1 MYLSADNG
9 RAHNMRLG
17 GERTPTMGQNART
30 RMAVSLCVFALSLL
44 LLLCFSML
52 PVARSQTKPGAPSAP
67 PPTVSVIE
75 VSPKAVPLY
84 TEYTGTTDA
93 LDTAEI
99 RARVDGYIEQKLFHG
114 GQLIKAGERLYLLD
128 QRPFIAE
135 VQKAKAAV
143 AKAEADLQFA
153 KEGVEVF
160 RAESRLVATR
170 ASLVKAEQ
178 DVARYTPLVKAQAA
192 SQQDLDTSVA
202 QRDVFKAEV
211 EARKSELTQ
220 TKLTQRTQIALAT
233 AELEAARA
241 VLRLAELNLG
251 YTDIRAP
258 VAGRIAESD
267 AFVGSL
273 ATKNAPK
280 PLTLLSPVDPIQVKV
295 KIGERDY
302 LNYTR
307 TLSPNPEERQKQI
320 GASFHFQL
328 LLGDGSTYAYP
339 GRYRSGDRAV
349 DPQTGT
355 LEITLDFP
363 NPEAILLPGIF
374 SRVKIQTGEKSGV
387 FLVPQRSITELQGV
401 RTVYLVG
408 KEGTVETRT
417 VTTSERLGNMWAIE
431 KGLAAGDRVIV
442 EGIQRV
448 QPGVKVNVK
457 TVPEPEPQPQPTTQ
471 SSTR

>member
-1 MYLSADNG
+1 
-9 RAHNMRLG
+9 
-17 GERTPTMGQNART
+17 MGQNART
-30 RMAVSLCVFALSLL
+30 RIAVSLYVFALSLL

-75 VSPKAVPLY
+75 VSPKALPLY

-93 LDTAEI
+93 LDTVEI
-99 RARVDGYIEQKLFHG
+99 RARVDGYIEQKLFNG

-128 QRPFIAE
+128 QRTFSAE

-143 AKAEADLQFA
+143 AKAEADLQYA

-160 RAESRLVATR
+160 RAESRLAQSRAT
-170 ASLVKAEQ
+170 LIKGEQ
-178 DVARYTPLVKAQAA
+178 DVARYTPLVQAQAA
-192 SQQDLDTSVA
+192 SQQDLDASVA
-202 QRDVFKAEV
+202 QRDVAKEEV
-211 EARKSELTQ
+211 AARKTELTQ
-220 TKLTQRTQIALAT
+220 TKLTQRTQIALAA
-233 AELEAARA
+233 AELESARA
-241 VLRLAELNLG
+241 SLRLAELNLG

-258 VAGRIAESD
+258 VTGRIAESD

-273 ATKNAPK
+273 ATKNSSK
-280 PLTLLSPVDPIQVKV
+280 PLTQLSPLDPIQVKV

-328 LLGDGSTYAYP
+328 LLGDGSTYPYP

-355 LEITLDFP
+355 LEVTLDFP
-363 NPEAILLPGIF
+363 NPEAVLLPGIF
-374 SRVKIQTGEKSGV
+374 SRIKIQTGEKSGV
-387 FLVPQRSITELQGV
+387 FLVPQRAIMELQGV
-401 RTVYLVG
+401 RTVYVVG
-408 KEGTVETRT
+408 KEGTVEART
-417 VTTSERLGNMWAIE
+417 VTTSDRLGSLWAVE

-448 QPGVKVNVK
+448 QPGTKVNVK
-457 TVPEPEPQPQPTTQ
+457 TEPEPQPQPQPTTR
-471 SSTR
+471 SSAR

>member
-1 MYLSADNG
+1 
-9 RAHNMRLG
+9 
-17 GERTPTMGQNART
+17 MGQNTRT
-30 RMAVSLCVFALSLL
+30 SVTVSLCVFALSLL
-44 LLLCFSML
+44 LLLCFTML
-52 PVARSQTKPGAPSAP
+52 PVARAQTKPGPPSAP
-67 PPTVSVIE
+67 PVTVSVIE
-75 VSPKAVPLY
+75 VSPKALPLY

-93 LDTAEI
+93 LETVEI
-99 RARVDGYIEQKLFHG
+99 RARVDGFIEQKLFNG
-114 GQLIKAGERLYLLD
+114 GQVTKAGDRLYLLD
-128 QRPFIAE
+128 QRTFSAE

-143 AKAEADLQFA
+143 AKAEADLRYA

-160 RAESRLVATR
+160 RAESRLAQSR
-170 ASLVKAEQ
+170 AALIKTEQ
-178 DVARYTPLVKAQAA
+178 DVARYTPLVKEQAA
-192 SQQDLDTSVA
+192 SQQDLDGAIA
-202 QRDVFKAEV
+202 QRDVSREEV
-211 EARKSELTQ
+211 EARKTELTQ

-233 AELEAARA
+233 AELEGARA

-273 ATKNAPK
+273 ATKNSSK
-280 PLTLLSPVDPIQVKV
+280 PLTLLSPLDPIQVKV

-307 TLSPNPEERQKQI
+307 TLSANEEERRKQLDT
-320 GASFHFQL
+320 SFHFQL
-328 LLGDGSTYAYP
+328 LLGDGSTYPYP
-339 GRYRSGDRAV
+339 GRFRSGDRAV

-363 NPEAILLPGIF
+363 NPQPMLLPGVF

-387 FLVPQRSITELQGV
+387 FLVPQRAITELQGV
-401 RTVYLVG
+401 RTVYVVG

-417 VTTSERLGNMWAIE
+417 VTATERLGNLWAIE

-448 QPGVKVNVK
+448 QPGMKVNVK
-457 TVPEPEPQPQPTTQ
+457 TEPEPQPQPQPTTR
-471 SSTR
+471 SGAR

>member
-1 MYLSADNG
+1 
-9 RAHNMRLG
+9 
-17 GERTPTMGQNART
+17 MGQNART
-30 RMAVSLCVFALSLL
+30 RITFSALALAVSLLM
-44 LLLCFSML
+44 LLCFSVL
-52 PVARSQTKPGAPSAP
+52 PVAHAQTKPGAPSAP

-75 VSPKAVPLY
+75 VSPKALPLY

-128 QRPFIAE
+128 QRPFLAE

-153 KEGVEVF
+153 KEGVDVF
-160 RAESRLVATR
+160 RAESRLAQSRAT
-170 ASLVKAEQ
+170 LIKTEQ
-178 DVARYTPLVKAQAA
+178 DVARYMPLVKDQAA
-192 SQQDLDTSVA
+192 SQQDLDASVA
-202 QRDVFKAEV
+202 QRDVAKEEV
-211 EARKSELTQ
+211 SARKTELTQ
-220 TKLTQRTQIALAT
+220 TKLTQRTQIALTT

-241 VLRLAELNLG
+241 SLRLAELNLG

-258 VAGRIAESD
+258 VTGRIAESD

-280 PLTLLSPVDPIQVKV
+280 PLTQLSPLDPIQVKV
-295 KIGERDY
+295 KVGERDY
-302 LNYTR
+302 LNYMR
-307 TLSPNPEERQKQI
+307 TLSPNPEERQKQL

-339 GRYRSGDRAV
+339 GRWRSGDRAV

-374 SRVKIQTGEKSGV
+374 SRIKIQTGEKSGV
-387 FLVPQRSITELQGV
+387 FLVPQRAITELQGV

-408 KEGTVETRT
+408 KEGAVETRT
-417 VTTSERLGNMWAIE
+417 VTTSERLGSLWAIE

-448 QPGVKVNVK
+448 QPGMKVQAK
-457 TVPEPEPQPQPTTQ
+457 TVPEPQPTSQTEPQSTTR
-471 SSTR
+471 SSAR

>member
-1 MYLSADNG
+1 
-9 RAHNMRLG
+9 
-17 GERTPTMGQNART
+17 MGQNT
-30 RMAVSLCVFALSLL
+30 RPRVIVSLCVLALSLL
-44 LLLCFSML
+44 WLSRFTML
-52 PVARSQTKPGAPSAP
+52 QVAHSQTKPGAPSAP

-75 VSPKAVPLY
+75 VTPKALPLY

-93 LDTAEI
+93 LDTVEI

-114 GQLIKAGERLYLLD
+114 GQVVKAGERLYLLD
-128 QRPFIAE
+128 QRTFLADL
-135 VQKAKAAV
+135 QKAKAAV
-143 AKAEADLQFA
+143 AKAEADLQYA

-160 RAESRLVATR
+160 RAESRLAQSRAT
-170 ASLVKAEQ
+170 LVKTEQ

-202 QRDVFKAEV
+202 QRDVAKQEV
-211 EARKSELTQ
+211 EARKTELTQ
-220 TKLTQRTQIALAT
+220 TKLAQRTQIALAT
-233 AELEAARA
+233 AEREAARA
-241 VLRLAELNLG
+241 NLRLAELNLG

-267 AFVGSL
+267 AFVGTL

-280 PLTLLSPVDPIQVKV
+280 PLTLLSPLDPIQVKV

-307 TLSPNPEERQKQI
+307 TLSSNPEELKKQV
-320 GASFHFQL
+320 ATSFQFQL
-328 LLGDGSTYAYP
+328 LLGDGSTYPYP
-339 GRYRSGDRAV
+339 GRFRSGDRAV

-355 LEITLDFP
+355 LEIILDFP
-363 NPEAILLPGIF
+363 KPQATLLPGIF
-374 SRVKIQTGEKSGV
+374 SRVKVQTGEKSGV
-387 FLVPQRSITELQGV
+387 FFVPQRAMTELQGV
-401 RTVYLVG
+401 RTVYLVN

-417 VTTSERLGNMWAIE
+417 VTAGERLGNLWAIE

-448 QPGVKVNVK
+448 QPGIKVNVK
-457 TVPEPEPQPQPTTQ
+457 TVPEPQPEPQPQPTTR
-471 SSTR
+471 SNTR